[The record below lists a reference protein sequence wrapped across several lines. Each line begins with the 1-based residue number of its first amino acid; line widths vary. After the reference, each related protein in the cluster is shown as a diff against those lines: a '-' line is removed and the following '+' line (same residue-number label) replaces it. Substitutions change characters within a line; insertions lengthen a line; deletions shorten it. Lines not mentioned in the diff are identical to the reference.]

1 MTNSKNITL
10 IDVLDQLKEKGF
22 VSSFKLEDET
32 LQCLESGKSYDA
44 DALRIV
50 EYHRFEGKSNPSDMS
65 VVFAIQCADGEKG
78 TIISSFG
85 TYADMPLI
93 TFMDSVKI
101 LDRTEVTG

>member
-22 VSSFKLEDET
+22 ESSFKLEGKA
-32 LQCLESGKSYDA
+32 LQCLESGKSYSSH
-44 DALRIV
+44 ALRIV

-65 VVFAIQCADGEKG
+65 VVFAIQCDDGEKG
-78 TIISSFG
+78 TIISSYG

-93 TFMDSVKI
+93 TFMDGVKI